1 MFGEVTRAITI
12 THRFR
17 ECLIACRWNM
27 SAPPGTPLSTLY
39 DRIDGGDFV
48 IPNAGGEGT
57 GNVS

>member
-1 MFGEVTRAITI
+1 
-12 THRFR
+12 
-17 ECLIACRWNM
+17 M

-39 DRIDGGDFV
+39 DRIDGGDLV